1 MAANPGLVTVF
12 GASGFLGRYVL
23 RALTARG
30 WRVRAAVRNPHTSHE
45 LKVVGDVGQVQLM
58 QANLRYPQSVARAV
72 DGADAVV
79 NLVGVLFEAGRQT
92 FEALHVGGPDVIGEA
107 CAAAGISNVAHVS
120 AIGANV
126 ESDSDYAR
134 TKGEGEAVL
143 RDHVP
148 SADILRPSIVF
159 GAEDEFFNRFAGMTA
174 FAPALPLIGG
184 GQTKFQPVYVE
195 DVANAVAIAV
205 TRGTTGQTFEL
216 GGPQTYTFKA
226 LLEFVLET
234 IGKKR
239 FLAPVPWFAANMM
252 GYGGELSG
260 ALPFVK
266 PFLTRDQVEN
276 LKTNNVVADNAIGF
290 EAFDIRPETIEAIVP
305 TYLAKYRKYGQF
317 YEKPRTVEDAA

>member
-12 GASGFLGRYVL
+12 GASGFLGRYVV

-58 QANLRYPQSVARAV
+58 QANLRFPQSVSRAV
-72 DGADAVV
+72 EGSDAVV

-107 CAAAGISNVAHVS
+107 CAAAGITNLAHVS
-120 AIGANV
+120 AIGADADS
-126 ESDSDYAR
+126 ESEYAR

-143 RDHVP
+143 REHVP

-159 GAEDEFFNRFAGMTA
+159 GAEDEFFNRFAGLTA

-184 GQTKFQPVYVE
+184 GKTKFQPVFVE
-195 DVANAVAIAV
+195 DIANAVAISV
-205 TRGTTGQTFEL
+205 TRGTTGQNFEL
-216 GGPQTYTFKA
+216 GGPNTYTFKA
-226 LLEFVLET
+226 LMEFILET
-234 IGKKR
+234 IDKKR
-239 FLAPVPWFAANMM
+239 FLVPVPWFAANMM
-252 GYGGELSG
+252 GFGGELSG

-276 LKTNNVVADNAIGF
+276 LKIDNVVSNTATGF

-305 TYLAKYRKYGQF
+305 TYLSKYRKYGQF
-317 YEKPRTVEDAA
+317 YEKRQTIDEAI

>member
-12 GASGFLGRYVL
+12 GASGFLGRYVV

-58 QANLRYPQSVARAV
+58 QANLRFPQSVARAV
-72 DGADAVV
+72 EGSDAVV
-79 NLVGVLFEAGRQT
+79 NLVGVLFESGRQT
-92 FEALHVGGPDVIGEA
+92 FEALHVGGPDMIGEA

-120 AIGANV
+120 AIGADADS
-126 ESDSDYAR
+126 ESEYAR
-134 TKGEGEAVL
+134 TKGEGEAAL
-143 RDHVP
+143 REHVP

-159 GAEDEFFNRFAGMTA
+159 GAEDEFFNRFAGLTA

-184 GQTKFQPVYVE
+184 GKTKFQPVFVE

-216 GGPQTYTFKA
+216 GGPNIYTFKA
-226 LLEFVLET
+226 LMKFVLET

-252 GYGGELSG
+252 GFGGELSS

-276 LKTNNVVADNAIGF
+276 LKTDNVVADDATGF
-290 EAFDIRPETIEAIVP
+290 EAFNIRPETIEAIVP

-317 YEKPRTVEDAA
+317 YEKRQTIDEIA

>member
-12 GASGFLGRYVL
+12 GASGFLGRYVV

-58 QANLRYPQSVARAV
+58 QANLRFPQSVARAV
-72 DGADAVV
+72 EGSDAVV

-120 AIGANV
+120 AIGADADS
-126 ESDSDYAR
+126 ESEYAR

-143 RDHVP
+143 REHVP

-159 GAEDEFFNRFAGMTA
+159 GAEDEFFNRFAGLTA

-184 GQTKFQPVYVE
+184 GKTKFQPVFVE

-205 TRGTTGQTFEL
+205 TRGTTGQTYEL
-216 GGPQTYTFKA
+216 GGPNTYTFKA
-226 LLEFVLET
+226 LMEFVLET

-239 FLAPVPWFAANMM
+239 FLIPVPWFAANMM
-252 GYGGELSG
+252 GFGGELSG

-276 LKTNNVVADNAIGF
+276 LKNDNVVSEDATGF

-317 YEKPRTVEDAA
+317 YEKRQTIDDAA

>member
-12 GASGFLGRYVL
+12 GASGFLGRYVV

-58 QANLRYPQSVARAV
+58 QANLRYPQSVMRAI

-79 NLVGVLFEAGRQT
+79 NLVGVLFESGRQT
-92 FEALHVGGPDVIGEA
+92 FDALHVGGPDVIGEA
-107 CAAAGISNVAHVS
+107 CAVAGIHNVAHVS
-120 AIGANV
+120 AIGADEQS
-126 ESDSDYAR
+126 ESEYAR
-134 TKGEGEAVL
+134 SKGEGEAIL
-143 RDHVP
+143 REHVP
-148 SADILRPSIVF
+148 SADILRPSILF
-159 GAEDEFFNRFAGMTA
+159 GAEDDFFNRFAGLTS

-184 GQTKFQPVYVE
+184 GKTKFQPVFVE
-195 DVANAVAIAV
+195 DVANAVAISV
-205 TRGTTGQTFEL
+205 TRGTSGKTFEL

-226 LLEFVLET
+226 LLEFILET
-234 IGKKR
+234 VGKKR
-239 FLAPVPWFAANMM
+239 LLAPVPWFAANMM
-252 GYGGELSG
+252 GFSGELSG

-276 LKTNNVVADNAIGF
+276 LKTDNVVADNATGF

-317 YEKPRTVEDAA
+317 HEKRQTIDEAA